1 MYSWLWSHAISKVIE
16 LESSALLGAN
26 LKIFSCRLIQFFCW
40 YCFVGSKLFYVTSK
54 MLYEVQFFFVAWL
67 LRPER
72 KTSNVRCGKRPREI
86 IRKASSLYFDFWPS
100 CFWLVWLL
108 SRFCIYLERVSYHSV
123 MKTLEQFIAIN
134 LFWKGWGPLELSMWF
149 KNLSDIFLSCSVM
162 TALLHSQ
169 SGSLNVWDSLK
180 NIEDILSILW
190 WLGPA
195 NGWGP
200 QLSYTKNW

>member
-1 MYSWLWSHAISKVIE
+1 MTEEVNWWICNDSKYLVSI
-16 LESSALLGAN
+16 
-26 LKIFSCRLIQFFCW
+26 I
-40 YCFVGSKLFYVTSK
+40 
-54 MLYEVQFFFVAWL
+54 

-72 KTSNVRCGKRPREI
+72 KTSHVRCGKRPREI
-86 IRKASSLYFDFWPS
+86 IRKASSLYSDFWPS

-169 SGSLNVWDSLK
+169 SGSLNVWDSPWKILRTSCQSFDDLALRTGEGRSLAILK
-180 NIEDILSILW
+180 TDKKTVKKTSKAYLCTVIPSRRL
-190 WLGPA
+190 
-195 NGWGP
+195 
-200 QLSYTKNW
+200 